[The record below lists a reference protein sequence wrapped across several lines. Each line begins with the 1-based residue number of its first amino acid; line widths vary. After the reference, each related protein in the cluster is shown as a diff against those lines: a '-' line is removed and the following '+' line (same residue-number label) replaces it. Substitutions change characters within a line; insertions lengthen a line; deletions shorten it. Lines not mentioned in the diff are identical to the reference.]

1 MLIFAANLYFIPRRS
16 YRINFRLRKLK
27 ERQFSYVKYNLH
39 ALFLSYTMLYLFSL
53 SLRHRYSLTVRLLVL
68 LLLIS
73 NTAGA
78 CSTETAEREEVTHPQ
93 GRNRQETEPD
103 TLLARRQP
111 SDPPAIIDFLGNP
124 ILSDYRQS
132 RKLDAYFAR
141 IRTDFT
147 LDAEPIENIHK
158 PTISDTIYT
167 IRFGESVIEL
177 YAPSQTGELLLQVA
191 DIRNTGIALR
201 NNMKVGMSQPEL
213 MTKLKN
219 FDVRILQTNAEVVAT
234 SVEGA
239 PTSLRFFLKNGKVNR
254 IRYEGYVD

>member
-1 MLIFAANLYFIPRRS
+1 MLHLI
-16 YRINFRLRKLK
+16 
-27 ERQFSYVKYNLH
+27 
-39 ALFLSYTMLYLFSL
+39 SL
-53 SLRHRYSLTVRLLVL
+53 SLRYRYSLSVRLLVL

-73 NTAGA
+73 TTAGA
-78 CSTETAEREEVTHPQ
+78 CNPEEAHEEQTEEPRERSRPLIES
-93 GRNRQETEPD
+93 D

-111 SDPPAIIDFLGNP
+111 GAPPSSLDFLGNP
-124 ILSDYRQS
+124 FLSDYRQS
-132 RKLDAYFAR
+132 KKLDAYFAR
-141 IRTDFT
+141 INTDFT
-147 LDAEPIENIHK
+147 LDADPIENMHRPAI
-158 PTISDTIYT
+158 TDTIYT

-177 YAPSQTGELLLQVA
+177 YAPTQTGELLLQVA
-191 DIRNTGIALR
+191 DIRNGGIALR

-219 FDVRILQTNAEVVAT
+219 FDVRILQTNSEIVAT